1 MSSRTISIPVPV
13 PGSRAGWLAVGLAL
27 GALAA
32 VIAGPLLQ
40 TRHALAADPTSTTP
54 EHTISVS
61 GTGRIVLS
69 PDTADLRLGVS
80 STAKTVK
87 AARSAAAA
95 SMTAVIASL
104 KKLGIADKDIQTT
117 TLSLQPT
124 YDYSANTNPP
134 RLTGY
139 QLSNAV
145 AVTVRD
151 LDKVGDAIDG
161 ALAAGA
167 TSLDGVSFRVFDQT
181 AAEQQARQAA
191 MDQAKAKAKTLAD
204 AAGISI
210 TGVASISETVAPV
223 PYPVYYGFNAAGA
236 PAAKD
241 VQTPVAAG
249 STEVTVTVAVVYLI
263 G

>member
-1 MSSRTISIPVPV
+1 MSPRIVSISLPV
-13 PGSRAGWLAVGLAL
+13 PGARAGWLAVGLAVGML
-27 GALAA
+27 TA
-32 VIAGPLLQ
+32 VVLGPLLAI
-40 TRHALAADPTSTTP
+40 RPILATDPTGSA

-61 GTGRIVLS
+61 GTGHIVLS

-87 AARSAAAA
+87 EARSLAAT

-124 YDYSANTNPP
+124 YDYTTNTNPP

-145 AVTVRD
+145 AVTIRD
-151 LDKVGDAIDG
+151 LDKVGDAIDA

-167 TSLDGVSFRVFDQT
+167 TSLDGVSFRMADQT
-181 AAEQQARQAA
+181 AAERQARQAA
-191 MDQAKAKAKTLAD
+191 MTEAKAKAKSLAD
-204 AAGISI
+204 AAGVSI
-210 TGVASISETVAPV
+210 AGVVSISETIAPV
-223 PYPVYYGFNAAGA
+223 PYPIYYGAAAGA
-236 PAAKD
+236 PAKD
-241 VQTPVAAG
+241 VATPVQPG
-249 STEVTVTVAVVYLI
+249 STEITISVAVVYLI

>member
-1 MSSRTISIPVPV
+1 MSSRTISIPVPA
-13 PGSRAGWLAVGLAL
+13 PGSRTGWLAVGLAL
-27 GALAA
+27 GMTGA
-32 VIAGPLLQ
+32 VLAGPLLSARP
-40 TRHALAADPTSTTP
+40 TLAADPTGTT

-61 GTGRIVLS
+61 GTGRVVLT

-87 AARSAAAA
+87 AARSAAAT
-95 SMTAVIASL
+95 SMTAVNASH
-104 KKLGIADKDIQTT
+104 KKHGKADKDNQTT
-117 TLSLQPT
+117 TQSRQPH
-124 YDYSANTNPP
+124 YDYSSNTNPP

-151 LDKVGDAIDG
+151 LDKLGDAIDN

-167 TSLDGVSFRVFDQT
+167 TSLDGVSFRVEDQS

-191 MDQAKAKAKTLAD
+191 MDEAKAKAKTLAD

-210 TGVASISETVAPV
+210 SGVASISETVAPI
-223 PYPVYYGFNAAGA
+223 PYPVYYGYAAAGMS
-236 PAAKD
+236 AKD
-241 VQTPVAAG
+241 VSTPVAPG
-249 STEVTVTVAVVYLI
+249 STEVSVTVAVVYLI